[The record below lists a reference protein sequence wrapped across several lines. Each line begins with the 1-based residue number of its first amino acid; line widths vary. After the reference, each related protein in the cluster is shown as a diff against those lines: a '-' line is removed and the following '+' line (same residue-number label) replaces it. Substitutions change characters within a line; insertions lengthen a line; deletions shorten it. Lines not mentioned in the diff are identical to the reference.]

1 MGYVADCVSSARPCR
16 DANPL
21 YLHGPTGTGKTHL
34 VAALAHELARRRPDL
49 AIHALSAKDAASA
62 LSNQTNWQSDA
73 AETWDLLVV
82 EDLQFLPTRAAET
95 LAAIVEGR
103 LARRRQTVVTSTAG
117 PAQLTHLPARLTSR
131 LAEGLVVRL
140 APLGQASRMA
150 FLQDRI
156 ERWQIAAGRDVLT
169 WLAENLSGSARQ
181 LEGAVARLETLVR
194 VHDCV
199 PDRAI
204 VAEHF
209 RAELEAAR
217 PTVERIAERVG
228 RHYRVDPRVLQSRRR
243 SRSAL
248 LPRQVAM
255 ALARRLTRLS
265 LEQIGAYFGGRDHST
280 VLHACRK
287 VESGRD
293 AALSWAVCQ
302 LQAEFA

>member
-1 MGYVADCVSSARPCR
+1 MS
-16 DANPL
+16 
-21 YLHGPTGTGKTHL
+21 GKD
-34 VAALAHELARRRPDL
+34 V
-49 AIHALSAKDAASA
+49 ASA
-62 LSNQTNWQSDA
+62 LTDQSNWQSDA
-73 AETWDLLVV
+73 PGTWDLLVV
-82 EDLQFLPTRAAET
+82 EDLQFLPRHAAET
-95 LAAIVEGR
+95 LAAIVDGR

-140 APLGQASRMA
+140 APLGQTSRMA
-150 FLQDRI
+150 FLQDRV
-156 ERWQIAAGRDVLT
+156 ERWQIAVGRDVLT

-194 VHDCV
+194 VHDRV
-199 PDRAI
+199 PDRAT

-209 RAELEAAR
+209 RADLDAAR

-255 ALARRLTRLS
+255 ALARRLTPLS

-293 AALSWAVCQ
+293 AALSSAMRQ
-302 LQAEFA
+302 LQADFA